1 MLLSKSRQ
9 TEVLVRY
16 RGFTLIELLI
26 AILIVALLA
35 AVGYPAYTS
44 QLEYGR
50 RTDAQ
55 RVLLE
60 SANAL
65 ERLYAANGNYP
76 AEFTP
81 ANTGHYQLSYSVAAD
96 QLTYTL
102 SAAPND
108 SAASCGTLTLDQ
120 SGATTP
126 TTDACW
132 K

>member
-1 MLLSKSRQ
+1 MRC
-9 TEVLVRY
+9 

-55 RVLLE
+55 RLLLE

-65 ERLYAANGNYP
+65 ERAYAADGIYP
-76 AEFTP
+76 LDYTP
-81 ANTGHYQLSYSVAAD
+81 AHTTHYQLSYSVAPD
-96 QLTYTL
+96 QLTYLL
-102 SAAPND
+102 SATPN
-108 SAASCGTLTLDQ
+108 SSTASCGTLTLNQ

-126 TTDACW
+126 TTANCW